1 MADECGPSLP
11 ESVENLLAKLGQL
24 KDQVAQQLASAWT
37 ADEARLFSTD
47 LVALGVARRTYA
59 VVEGFVTLLKQRN
72 PLCCGALLRLQLDTA
87 MRFYACWLVPDPAT
101 VAVALLDDTPLDRF
115 ESNDGKKLTDY
126 YLHTKLAARYGKWV
140 DSVYKATSGLVHL
153 TGRAVFDASTAHDAA
168 SGRESVSLQGP
179 GRIWTEPEM
188 VEMVSAFVESVGI
201 TVNLLYSWS
210 CTKSLGAKLRLASA
224 KLKRQDEGDSCQP

>member
-1 MADECGPSLP
+1 MADECAPSLP

-24 KDQVAQQLASAWT
+24 KDQATQQLVSAWT
-37 ADEARLFSTD
+37 ADEAQLFSTD

-59 VVEGFVTLLKQRN
+59 VVEGFVTLLRQRN

-87 MRFYACWLVPDPAT
+87 MRFYACWLVDKPEE
-101 VAVALLDDTPLDRF
+101 VALALLDDRHLDKIKSR
-115 ESNDGKKLTDY
+115 EGKWLADA
-126 YLHTKLAARYGKWV
+126 YLHEQLSKQYGDWV
-140 DSVYKATSGLVHL
+140 SRVYRNTSGFVHF
-153 TGRAVFDASTAHDAA
+153 TGRAMLDARTDHDAA
-168 SGRESVSLQGP
+168 AGRESVSLQGS

-210 CTKSLGAKLRLASA
+210 YTKSLGAELRLASA
-224 KLKRQDEGDSCQP
+224 ELKRQSEGGSCQP